1 MGKAILSYTLDKKSN
16 RDADELILLTGSLR
30 RIDNCTR
37 FYDSIESMRQSPE
50 FQEQINSFIKR
61 NENYIK
67 TYNNDFEGEFA
78 VAFIVDSEKREY
90 LPLLLDDKKLIRTRT
105 SALEEEKSE
114 VEKARKLLFRSK
126 DKLFLKRMLKDE
138 RFADTTDFD
147 IKLKLPEYKEVIK
160 KGIKPRLIDG
170 EYYLTIH
177 EILEYT
183 LRVDKIGLMR
193 GLVEDALEVWKEN
206 ILALD
211 DELLYYYSRHLRL
224 ALNAYDRDKI
234 NKKLVTNLK
243 ANIQNMVALLKDGR
257 SKVVHYAVSG
267 KYQTPKNLKTKR
279 MEDSFA

>member
-16 RDADELILLTGSLR
+16 SDADELILLTGSLR

-37 FYDSIESMRQSPE
+37 FYNNIEEMRQSPE
-50 FQEQINSFIKR
+50 FQEQINNFIKR

-67 TYNNDFEGEFA
+67 TYNNNFAGEFA
-78 VAFIVDSEKREY
+78 VSFIVDSEKREY
-90 LPLLLDDKKLIRTRT
+90 LPILIDDKKPIRTRT
-105 SALEEEKSE
+105 SSLEEVKSE

-126 DKLFLKRMLKDE
+126 DKMFLKRMLKDE

-147 IKLKLPEYKEVIK
+147 IKLKLPEYKEVTK
-160 KGIKPRLIDG
+160 KGIKPKLIDG

-183 LRVDKIGLMR
+183 AKTEKLGLMR

-206 ILALD
+206 VLALD

-224 ALNAYDRDKI
+224 ALNAYDKDKLG
-234 NKKLVTNLK
+234 KKLVINLK
-243 ANIQNMVALLKDGR
+243 ANVQNMLGFTKEGKG
-257 SKVVHYAVSG
+257 KVIHYPVSG
-267 KYQTPKNLKTKR
+267 KMRPVGTKTKR
-279 MEDSFA
+279 IDDCFA

>member
-1 MGKAILSYTLDKKSN
+1 MGKAILSYTLDKRSN
-16 RDADELILLTGSLR
+16 SDADELILLTGSLR

-37 FYDSIESMRQSPE
+37 FYDSIEEMRQSPE
-50 FQEQINSFIKR
+50 FQERINSFIKR

-67 TYNNDFEGEFA
+67 TYNNNFEGEFA
-78 VAFIVDSEKREY
+78 VSFIVDSEKREY
-90 LPLLLDDKKLIRTRT
+90 LPILINDKKPIRTRT
-105 SALEEEKSE
+105 SALEEVKSE

-126 DKLFLKRMLKDE
+126 DKMFLKRMLKDE

-147 IKLKLPEYKEVIK
+147 IKLKLPEYKEVTK
-160 KGIKPRLIDG
+160 KGIKPKLIDG

-183 LRVDKIGLMR
+183 AKTEKLGLMR

-224 ALNAYDRDKI
+224 SLNAYDKDKLGR
-234 NKKLVTNLK
+234 KLVTNLK
-243 ANIQNMVALLKDGR
+243 ANVQNMIGFTKEGNSRVI
-257 SKVVHYAVSG
+257 HYPVSG
-267 KYQTPKNLKTKR
+267 KIRPIGNKTKR
-279 MEDSFA
+279 IDDCFA